1 MISKRSIL
9 FKAENEKI
17 EASKRTDL
25 GLEVYS
31 RKRYFTMTGELF
43 NGIASVR
50 ERTERVK
57 QLVDGYGEED
67 EDEEMGPLSSD
78 PDRSIDCD
86 LTDGE
91 TSDDIGYPE
100 GENGRSEEDDS
111 EAGRGTDKSDGSGN
125 GSSGSRE
132 REEGKGPGRSE
143 SREPEKR

>member
-25 GLEVYS
+25 GPEVYS
-31 RKRYFTMTGELF
+31 RKR
-43 NGIASVR
+43 
-50 ERTERVK
+50 
-57 QLVDGYGEED
+57 YGEED